1 MTRRRGGTAR
11 SRAASSRRA
20 RSEKEGEAEIL
31 PFVHFL
37 VVVAAR
43 EYDVVAIFRAQH
55 ETAGEIELQTAAD
68 IADLV
73 VAVDGL
79 HERRLRLGVDDAG
92 AEREIRRDAPFRH
105 EHVHQP

>member
-11 SRAASSRRA
+11 SRAAWSRRV

-43 EYDVVAIFRAQH
+43 EYHVVAILGAQH

-68 IADLV
+68 VADLV

-79 HERRLRLGVDDAG
+79 HERRLRLDVEDAG
-92 AEREIRRDAPFRH
+92 AEREVRRDARSE
-105 EHVHQP
+105 EH